1 MDLPSKPS
9 DSAALLHYLFQHGHK
24 NQCTAQIHKLAVLWK
39 ALFGFELDV
48 DTLPSK
54 AQVTQFALVT
64 RALLYL
70 YDPKAAPYLPTQV
83 VKDKTKKI
91 VADKPFCQAIHTFVD
106 TYMTKDEI
114 KELQHAFLRPIGGSP
129 VYATMFRSH
138 QVRKTSMQNAQFQA
152 WTTIANSA
160 GDTNT
165 TFKPSTLKLL
175 PIALRKGFDTH
186 DLKKGK
192 VRPKAKARPTHKK
205 VVHVKVRAKPVK
217 PAKRKVQVAQ
227 EVRKKSATSIS
238 STFST
243 RYPDPPKNGWMGL
256 MTGTALCNFITH
268 MNPISGQDLQLQMAK
283 VDPSKNDKVV
293 MLMKA
298 SVELNF
304 ILQTTANMTLFRTS
318 LKTIPAILVNSHETA
333 TIVKHFIKTAV
344 FLLFDPAN
352 PGHNFAPTLTFASTN
367 TTSSISF
374 TMVVQM
380 VDQVQVAKPK
390 STFHALSTISLAIK
404 LLKPL
409 MSLEKI
415 KDIHIMCQVD
425 NLKKRLHITF
435 ETPKN
440 TKSKIV
446 ACHRFSAEL
455 AKASEN
461 SKDITTD
468 NVSLYLIDKSN
479 MYTGKIKPSTMSQ
492 ITNLKAYT
500 QAQTSNSLQTIF
512 SETYKLGLLKAI
524 TKGIPCEQKIC
535 LVMTQERM
543 LLMSVHEYRGSIQV
557 AQLPNIST
565 SSSSSSS

>member
-1 MDLPSKPS
+1 MLKMDLPYKPS

-24 NQCTAQIHKLAVLWK
+24 NQCTAQVHKLATLWK
-39 ALFGFELDV
+39 ALFRFELAL

-70 YDPKAAPYLPTQV
+70 YDPDAAPHLPTQV
-83 VKDKTKKI
+83 VKDKTAKI
-91 VADKPFCQAIHTFVD
+91 ATDKPFCQAICTFVD
-106 TYMTKDEI
+106 TYMTKEEM

-129 VYATMFRSH
+129 VYATMFRLH
-138 QVRKTSMQNAQFQA
+138 QLRKTTMQSAHFQA

-175 PIALRKGFDTH
+175 PVVLRKGFEVH

-192 VRPKAKARPTHKK
+192 VRPKAKTRAHKGHTIPK
-205 VVHVKVRAKPVK
+205 ARAKPVK
-217 PAKRKVQVAQ
+217 PSKRKVQVAQ
-227 EVRKKSATSIS
+227 EVRKKPTPSN
-238 STFST
+238 

-268 MNPISGQDLQLQMAK
+268 MNPISGQDLQLQMTK

-298 SVELNF
+298 SVKLNF

-352 PGHNFAPTLTFASTN
+352 AEYDFAPTLTFASTN

-380 VDQVQVAKPK
+380 VDQVLVTKPK

-415 KDIHIMCQVD
+415 KDIHVMCQVD
-425 NLKKRLHITF
+425 NAKKRLHITF

-461 SKDITTD
+461 TKDIPMD

-479 MYTGKIKPSTMSQ
+479 MYTGKIKPSTVSET
-492 ITNLKAYT
+492 TNLKAYT
-500 QAQTSNSLQTIF
+500 QAQASNSLQTIF

-543 LLMSVHEYRGSIQV
+543 LLMSVNEYRGSIQV